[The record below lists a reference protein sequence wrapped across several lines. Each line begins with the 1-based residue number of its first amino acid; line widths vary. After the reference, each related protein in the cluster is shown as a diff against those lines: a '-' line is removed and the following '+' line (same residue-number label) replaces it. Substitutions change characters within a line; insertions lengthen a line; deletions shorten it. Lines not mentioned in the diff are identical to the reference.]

1 MKKKNIGIV
10 TIIDNKNIGNRLQN
24 YAVQEFLKENNIT
37 SMTINN
43 SGSIT
48 GILKLKNI
56 LRQIIKQKDR
66 LKRLRRLLKFVN
78 FNNNIKLTRWSLS
91 SNKNGNKANQS
102 FDYFLVGSDQVWNCE
117 FNSFSDIFF
126 LPFADIKKRNAFSAS
141 FGFSNIPVDKKE
153 IYKKFLKE
161 MNKVSVR
168 EERGK
173 EIIEE
178 LTGRKDVEVL
188 LDPTMLIETES
199 WENVS
204 KKPKQLD
211 KIEKEKYILNYF
223 LGKLSEERK
232 AEIER
237 VAKENNCKIIN
248 ILDKNDPF
256 YSCGPSE
263 FLYLEKNA
271 FLVCTD
277 SFHSSVFAILFNTPF
292 VVFNREDSTTKM
304 NSRLDTLLKKFN
316 LQDRWFDKK
325 IKDSQMIADYKNVN
339 KILNEERSKAK
350 KFITEALKEEN

>member
-1 MKKKNIGIV
+1 MSKKIGIL
-10 TIIDNKNIGNRLQN
+10 TIIDKKNIGNRLQN
-24 YAVQEFLKENNIT
+24 FALQEFLKENRFYAQ
-37 SMTINN
+37 TIRNA
-43 SGSIT
+43 GSIT
-48 GILKLKNI
+48 FRLRIKWLMKSILKEKN
-56 LRQIIKQKDR
+56 R
-66 LKRLRRLLKFVN
+66 LKRLIRYLNFRKF
-78 FNNNIKLTRWSLS
+78 
-91 SNKNGNKANQS
+91 NKNIHFSNIYIYKCKKSNLVKKS
-102 FDYFLVGSDQVWNCE
+102 FKYVIAGSDQVWNCT
-117 FNSFSDIFF
+117 FINFSDIYF
-126 LPFADIKKRNAFSAS
+126 LPFVDPKKRIAFSAS
-141 FGFSNIPVDKKE
+141 FGINEIPEDKRDY
-153 IYKKFLKE
+153 YKNRLNE
-161 MNKVSVR
+161 MNKISVR

-204 KKPKQLD
+204 KKPKQWD
-211 KIEKEKYILNYF
+211 KIEEEKYILNYF
-223 LGKLSEERK
+223 LGKLSEKRR

-292 VVFNREDSTTKM
+292 VVFDREDSTTKM

-316 LQDRWFDKK
+316 IQDRWFDKK

>member
-1 MKKKNIGIV
+1 MKSI
-10 TIIDNKNIGNRLQN
+10 
-24 YAVQEFLKENNIT
+24 LKE
-37 SMTINN
+37 
-43 SGSIT
+43 
-48 GILKLKNI
+48 KN
-56 LRQIIKQKDR
+56 R
-66 LKRLRRLLKFVN
+66 LKRLIRYLNFRKF
-78 FNNNIKLTRWSLS
+78 
-91 SNKNGNKANQS
+91 NKNIHFSNIYIYKCKKSNLVKKS
-102 FDYFLVGSDQVWNCE
+102 FKYVIAGSDQVWNCT
-117 FNSFSDIFF
+117 FINFSDIYF
-126 LPFADIKKRNAFSAS
+126 LPFVDPKKRIAFSAS
-141 FGFSNIPVDKKE
+141 FGINEIPEDKRDY
-153 IYKKFLKE
+153 YKNRLNE
-161 MNKVSVR
+161 MNKISVR

-204 KKPKQLD
+204 KKPKQWD
-211 KIEKEKYILNYF
+211 KIEEEKYILNYF
-223 LGKLSEERK
+223 LGKLSEKRR

-292 VVFNREDSTTKM
+292 VVFDREDSTTKM

-316 LQDRWFDKK
+316 IQDRWFDKK

>member
-1 MKKKNIGIV
+1 MQNRKVGIV

-24 YAVQEFLKENNIT
+24 YAVQEFLKNNDETPI
-37 SMTINN
+37 TINN

-48 GILKLKNI
+48 GLLKIKNL
-56 LRQIIKQKDR
+56 LRQIIKEKNR
-66 LKRLRRLLKFVN
+66 MLRFKRYLN
-78 FNNNIKLTRWSLS
+78 FKRFNKNIKLTIWRLK
-91 SNKNGNKANQS
+91 SNKHNDKTNKK
-102 FDYFLVGSDQVWNCE
+102 FKYFLAGSDQVWNCE
-117 FNSFSDIFF
+117 FNSFSDIYF
-126 LPFADIKKRNAFSAS
+126 LPFVDPKKRIAFSAS
-141 FGFSNIPVDKKE
+141 FGINEIPEDKRDY
-153 IYKKFLKE
+153 YKNRLNE
-161 MNKVSVR
+161 MNKISVR

-204 KKPKQLD
+204 KKPKQWD
-211 KIEKEKYILNYF
+211 KIEEEKYILNYF
-223 LGKLSEERK
+223 LGKLSEKRK

-292 VVFNREDSTTKM
+292 VVFDREDSTTKM

-316 LQDRWFDKK
+316 IQDRWFDKK

>member
-1 MKKKNIGIV
+1 MKNIGII
-10 TIIDNKNIGNRLQN
+10 TILDNKNIGNRLQN
-24 YAVQEFLKENNIT
+24 YATQEFLLDNNFKST
-37 SMTINN
+37 TIRNY
-43 SGSIT
+43 GSIN
-48 GILKLKNI
+48 GKLKIKLIARSILKEKD
-56 LRQIIKQKDR
+56 RIKR
-66 LKRLRRLLKFVN
+66 LKRN
-78 FNNNIKLTRWSLS
+78 FSFRSF
-91 SNKNGNKANQS
+91 NKNIQYTKYVLSQKKYNKKINNQ
-102 FDYFLVGSDQVWNCE
+102 FDYIFTGSDQVWNCR
-117 FNSFSDIFF
+117 FGNFSDIYF
-126 LPFADIKKRNAFSAS
+126 LPFVSKEKRIAFSAS
-141 FGFSNIPVDKKE
+141 FGINEIPEDKRDY
-153 IYKKFLKE
+153 YKNRLNE
-161 MNKVSVR
+161 MNKISVR

-211 KIEKEKYILNYF
+211 KIEEEKYILNYF

-232 AEIER
+232 AEIEM

-292 VVFNREDSTTKM
+292 VVFDREDSTTKM